1 MELIKKHVDTVV
13 VLGAI
18 LSSVLWMN
26 GKFNSVD
33 HQFAEIEKQI
43 ALTRADFEKE
53 ISIIK
58 TVMIM
63 KNIMPSELA
72 NNKPEAKNE

>member
-1 MELIKKHVDTVV
+1 MDWLRKHVDTVI
-13 VLGAI
+13 VLGGI

-26 GKFNSVD
+26 TKFNELD
-33 HQFAEIEKQI
+33 
-43 ALTRADFEKE
+43 KE

-58 TVMIM
+58 TVLIM

-72 NNKPEAKNE
+72 TESLKKDDRKNN

>member
-1 MELIKKHVDTVV
+1 MDWLRKHVDTVI
-13 VLGAI
+13 VLGGI

-26 GKFNSVD
+26 TKFNELD
-33 HQFAEIEKQI
+33 
-43 ALTRADFEKE
+43 KE

-58 TVMIM
+58 TVLII

-72 NNKPEAKNE
+72 NESVKKTDGQKK